1 MSVGGCFDCYL
12 IKEISVQCG
21 AASFLGTGVAG
32 SGALESRLM
41 TVDKEGCVYL
51 FALDFGWMAR
61 KRCVGWLLLLELQS
75 QAGLQGDSFREPAI
89 NALVSWGLFGIEL

>member
-1 MSVGGCFDCYL
+1 MSVSGCFDCYL

-21 AASFLGTGVAG
+21 AASFLGTGVEG